1 MDVLDELYGPG
12 YVNHIAP
19 FGLSQGVDGL
29 RILFGQFARA
39 FPDQHIRADRIF
51 RHGDLAVAKWTIA
64 GTHLAPFFGVA
75 PTGRRFVMEGVD
87 IERVE
92 NGRIVEHWGA
102 EDMLGLLQ
110 QIGAVTLPRLSAEDS

>member
-1 MDVLDELYGPG
+1 
-12 YVNHIAP
+12 
-19 FGLSQGVDGL
+19 
-29 RILFGQFARA
+29 
-39 FPDQHIRADRIF
+39 
-51 RHGDLAVAKWTIA
+51 
-64 GTHLAPFFGVA
+64 
-75 PTGRRFVMEGVD
+75 MEGVD